1 MLRLHASLVLRER
14 QLSISDTLYDENE
27 TLLAV
32 LQLVVCNEGMTSQSC
47 HFQECET
54 HECLSETLHQKMKL
68 CQKQAADDCT
78 FNVIK
83 LIILSA
89 VGGSA
94 VGLFALFLFFVYRRR
109 VAKKDE
115 IPINHWVI
123 SIKETN
129 GNKLSMCENWVTKMR
144 LHELRKA
151 TNDFSNDNII
161 DSGTR
166 GNIYKATLSNGS
178 LVAVKRLWNTQ
189 QSKTDFLT
197 ELTTL
202 GKVKHPNLVF
212 LKGFCI
218 ARNEKLLIYEYMPKR
233 TLYQQLHQIK
243 ANTKIKEWLLRLKIA
258 LGVARGLAWL
268 HHNYNFS
275 VVHRNISSKC
285 VLLDQD
291 DEARISGFGYAQLM
305 NPLNANLTTFV
316 NGQYGNVGY
325 VAPEYTCIPVA
336 SLEGDVYSFGVLLL
350 ELITGKVP
358 TQEANPPYG
367 FKQNLVDWI
376 ARLSGSSLLNAVD
389 KSLSWISCDEEL
401 RVCLGIANA
410 CVAAVPEQRPTMLH
424 YKILHQKMLIT
435 TWNAWLA
442 FAVGLS
448 VGGLLYLLFFYCRI
462 VDKKKDG
469 IDVKEDVQP
478 NHWIISVKE
487 TNEIKL
493 SKCKMWVKKMRLHE
507 LRKATN
513 DFSNDNIIDSG
524 IGGNMYKGKLS
535 NGSFVA
541 VKRLWNTQHS
551 KTEFFSELTT
561 LGRAKHPNLVSLLG
575 FCIARKEKLLVYRYM
590 PKRTLYQLLHQ
601 PQANAIFKE
610 WPLRLKIA
618 LGVARGLAWL
628 HHNFNF
634 CIVHRKISSKCILL
648 DQDNDPKISDFG
660 SAQLM
665 KSIHSHL
672 TTFVNGQFGN
682 MGYVAPEY
690 TRMLVAS
697 TKGDVYSFGILLLE
711 IITGKVPTQEPN
723 PPHNFKQNLVE
734 WIDRLSD
741 RSLLLNAVD
750 KSLTSA
756 SHGDDLLECL
766 QIASACVASTPKQR
780 PTMLHSRKS

>member
-1 MLRLHASLVLRER
+1 MLRER

-27 TLLAV
+27 TILAV
-32 LQLVVCNEGMTSQSC
+32 LQLVICNEGMTSQSC

-54 HECLSETLHQKMKL
+54 QE
-68 CQKQAADDCT
+68 
-78 FNVIK
+78 
-83 LIILSA
+83 
-89 VGGSA
+89 
-94 VGLFALFLFFVYRRR
+94 
-109 VAKKDE
+109 
-115 IPINHWVI
+115 WVI

-218 ARNEKLLIYEYMPKR
+218 ARNEKLLIYEYIPKR
-233 TLYQQLHQIK
+233 TLYQQLHQIE
-243 ANTKIKEWLLRLKIA
+243 ANTKIKEWPLRLKIA
-258 LGVARGLAWL
+258 LGLARGLAWL

-275 VVHRNISSKC
+275 IVHRNISSKC

-291 DEARISGFGYAQLM
+291 DEPRISGFGYAQLM

-325 VAPEYTCIPVA
+325 VAPEYTYIPVA
-336 SLEGDVYSFGVLLL
+336 SLKGDVYSFGVLLL
-350 ELITGKVP
+350 ELITGNVP

-401 RVCLGIANA
+401 LECLRIANA

-424 YKILHQKMLIT
+424 
-435 TWNAWLA
+435 
-442 FAVGLS
+442 
-448 VGGLLYLLFFYCRI
+448 
-462 VDKKKDG
+462 
-469 IDVKEDVQP
+469 
-478 NHWIISVKE
+478 E

-780 PTMLHSRKS
+780 PTMLHIFHATLFSIFLKSKKK